1 MEETAPVTAKDS
13 DLKRQR
19 SFGKAY
25 KTFQTQATSLVG
37 LARQFKELQA
47 RWGSTE
53 DELRKRFREVR
64 DREREVVVREKQLE
78 EKEAKWKQV
87 EMEAQKKEVESS
99 KYHLL
104 FLRPL
109 ISKHVQEL
117 DDLKVMVSEKKKERD
132 LIEKRGLEWTE
143 RLNSVEK
150 CVEEKTKELESK
162 EEEVRGVEGRL
173 RISREEIELKERE
186 LSGILETIEECK
198 RECGLKEEEIE
209 AKRRYI
215 DEWEK
220 EMDLKREELVDQ
232 LDAMKILVREK
243 GKECELIENR
253 VLESSTRSYYFGK
266 CVEERRKE
274 FEAKEKELK
283 EVQGCIELKERELDG
298 ILKSIQEHTKE
309 CDLKGKQVKA
319 LEWSIEKCEKE
330 MELKREEWSRKLE
343 LKEMELERLFEKF
356 ELRGQQ
362 LEPIVEELRGIDKRV
377 DGCLNE
383 GLCEERYLQTCEKL
397 IQERERCLDSVS
409 HELKMKER
417 HIEEEAKELEL
428 KKIQFYSQVKTQQLE
443 REKHFASLKKWLEQQ
458 DQSLYAL
465 QKSIEEVKK
474 LSERRLE
481 QQGGVIELKQKLF
494 DSQLLEREEQLG
506 SIGKSIEECDKQ
518 FNGVQKL
525 VREQKKH
532 LDSLSHT
539 LHIRETQAEKQVKE
553 LELNLK
559 HSDFEVSTKQLELT
573 PAADDMI
580 IPHSV
585 SDQPNINRDDRSFEV
600 IPGIIRNLIERKQL
614 LKAVTYICTFKQ
626 IDKFPPVPLLKE
638 FVEDAKKSC
647 TELIFSKEISHDVK
661 EKVVDD
667 LIADLRAVIQCIED
681 HSLESQYPPTDF
693 SILIQGLGELKE
705 NPKLVLSLPSN
716 VEKQEQRK
724 GRKRSSSSA
733 PSTSH
738 TYQLR
743 KRT

>member
-1 MEETAPVTAKDS
+1 MEEPAPVTTKDS
-13 DLKRQR
+13 VLKRQR

-25 KTFQTQATSLVG
+25 KTFQTQATSVVG
-37 LARQFKELQA
+37 LTRQFKELQS

-53 DELRKRFREVR
+53 NELRTRFREVR
-64 DREREVVVREKQLE
+64 DREREVGVREKQLE
-78 EKEAKWKQV
+78 EKEAKWKV
-87 EMEAQKKEVESS
+87 EMEAQKKEAESS

-109 ISKHVQEL
+109 ISKHVEEL
-117 DDLKVMVSEKKKERD
+117 DGLKVMVSEKKKERD
-132 LIEKRGLEWTE
+132 LIEKKGLEWTE
-143 RLNSVEK
+143 KLKSVEK
-150 CVEEKTKELESK
+150 CVEEKTKEVESK

-173 RISREEIELKERE
+173 RIYREEIEVKERE
-186 LSGILETIEECK
+186 LSGILGSIEECK
-198 RECGLKEEEIE
+198 RECGLEEEEIE

-220 EMDLKREELVDQ
+220 EMEMKREELVDQ

-266 CVEERRKE
+266 CVEDRRKE

-283 EVQGCIELKERELDG
+283 EVLGCIKLKERQLDG

-319 LEWSIEKCEKE
+319 LEWSIKKCEKE

-362 LEPIVEELRGIDKRV
+362 FEPIVEELRVIDKRV

-383 GLCEERYLQTCEKL
+383 GLCKERYLQTCEKL
-397 IQERERCLDSVS
+397 IQERERCLGSVS

-428 KKIQFYSQVKTQQLE
+428 KQIQFYSQVKTQQLE
-443 REKHFASLKKWLEQQ
+443 REKHFASLKKSLEQQ
-458 DQSLYAL
+458 EQSLDAL

-474 LSERRLE
+474 FSERQLE

-494 DSQLLEREEQLG
+494 DSHEQLEREELLVVL
-506 SIGKSIEECDKQ
+506 GKSIDESEKM
-518 FNGVQKL
+518 FNTFQKSVQ
-525 VREQKKH
+525 EQKKH
-532 LDSLSHT
+532 LDSPSYT
-539 LHIRETQAEKQVKE
+539 LHVREMQVEKQGKE
-553 LELNLK
+553 HELRSK
-559 HSDFEVSTKQLELT
+559 HSDSGLNTELLELT
-573 PAADDMI
+573 HAADDMI
-580 IPHSV
+580 IPQSV
-585 SDQPNINRDDRSFEV
+585 SDQPNINTDGRSFEV

-614 LKAVTYICTFKQ
+614 LKAVTFICTFKQ

-647 TELIFSKEISHDVK
+647 TEILSIEISHDVK

-667 LIADLRAVIQCIED
+667 LIADLRAVVQCIED
-681 HSLESQYPPTDF
+681 HSLESQYSPTDF
-693 SILIQGLGELKE
+693 MMEIQGLGELKE

-724 GRKRSSSSA
+724 GRKRSSSIA
-733 PSTSH
+733 LPTSH